1 MKRYIYILICAV
13 SLMTL
18 QSCIEDDFNLET
30 LPSGGDYI
38 SLDISSMKLQTRA
51 SIASTAAEEAVS
63 HLDIVI
69 FNSAGNE
76 KVYNGRILV
85 GASYGT
91 VNLDVRRSELF
102 EVDARYFVYVIAN
115 SSLPEKSFSELA
127 SVEELHAL
135 TQSDERIHVS
145 GTSVKDAPTHFL
157 MDGVAFL
164 NASGNATEPLKPA
177 AVVLYDGNDKEST
190 KLKVNLRRA
199 AAKLVIRLYK
209 GDNVEFVNKSNAGY
223 YLRNMPY
230 STTLIPLANAE
241 EKPHPALRTPD
252 KTFFTKFDADC
263 IEVVTYVYSHTWEVN
278 SFFEEGTSLIV
289 NIPLVYEGVSYEN
302 SYYQIA
308 LRPSDLLNF
317 ERNYQY
323 TVTGT
328 INAPGAEE
336 VFEPIIIEELKY
348 TVREWDEVYVDVN
361 GENAP
366 QYLALNHNILRMH
379 NESKDSLTLQFSSS
393 SKISISVFDVYYIN
407 KFGVKTRASA
417 NGISGRTSG
426 GVSGNITVTS
436 PLPTNNTIR
445 YFGLAVMNEDGL
457 KDTVYVEQYPLI
469 YITNQQG
476 WYSYRDDFRTNSGA
490 VTTYEQKGNSRY
502 VSIGLDGNSWN
513 GKYKYGTAGGGDS
526 YFWHSK
532 YVSSYNETTGKS
544 NTDFYKWDQNA
555 NKVSSAGGCETA
567 TNARM
572 YHVRVTATSDK
583 YKVGRPRITDG
594 YTDSGADN
602 AELVSPSFMIASRL
616 GAIYTS
622 WGGLDDVTDFTSY
635 SVDNKTKEITG
646 TILDNNKNGI
656 SDRYEIMRD
665 HCAKYVEVYVDDEG
679 KTVVL
684 DDWRVPTRAE
694 IDIIIDLQGGEKT
707 NADAIDYLLNGSYY
721 MSASGPVYNSQNNN
735 ANANQS
741 AIRCVRDAYEK

>member
-1 MKRYIYILICAV
+1 MKRYIYILICSV
-13 SLMTL
+13 SLMAL
-18 QSCIEDDFNLET
+18 QSCIEDDFNLEA

-38 SLDISSMKLQTRA
+38 SLDVSSMRLQTRA

-63 HLDIVI
+63 HLDVVI

-85 GASYGT
+85 DASYGT
-91 VNLDVRRSELF
+91 VNLDVKRSELF
-102 EVDARYFVYVIAN
+102 DVNAKYFVYVIAN
-115 SSLPEKSFSELA
+115 SSLPEKSFSELS
-127 SVEELHAL
+127 SVDELHAL
-135 TQSDERIHVS
+135 TQTDERIHVS

-164 NASGNATEPLKPA
+164 NASGSATEPLKPA

-199 AAKLVIRLYK
+199 AAKLVVRLYK

-252 KTFFTKFDADC
+252 KTFFTKFDANC

-278 SFFEEGTSLIV
+278 RFFEDGTSLIV
-289 NIPLVYEGVSYEN
+289 NIPLIYEGISYEN

-317 ERNYQY
+317 DRNHQY

-361 GENAP
+361 GENTP

-476 WYSYRDDFRTNSGA
+476 WYSYRDDFKDKNSKPTTYKYKGDGVVNVSYVRTNVG
-490 VTTYEQKGNSRY
+490 TIRNPIYEYSYQ
-502 VSIGLDGNSWN
+502 
-513 GKYKYGTAGGGDS
+513 YGTSSREGFWRSKVATPLGTGMSTINYYSWSGVTGDTPS
-526 YFWHSK
+526 TSIAENN
-532 YVSSYNETTGKS
+532 S
-544 NTDFYKWDQNA
+544 
-555 NKVSSAGGCETA
+555 
-567 TNARM
+567 NARM
-572 YHVRVTATSDK
+572 YHVRVTSTSAD
-583 YKVGRPRITDG
+583 YKVGRPRMTSDG
-594 YTDSGADN
+594 YTDPGDDN

-616 GAIYTS
+616 GFVDIS
-622 WGGLDDVTDFTSY
+622 SGGITNANTDSLKVELY
-635 SVDNKTKEITG
+635 RN
-646 TILDNNKNGI
+646 
-656 SDRYEIMRD
+656 
-665 HCAKYVEVYVDDEG
+665 HCANYVEVYKDENEN
-679 KTVVL
+679 VVEL
-684 DDWRVPTRAE
+684 RDWRLPTEAE
-694 IDIIIDLQGGEKT
+694 LKIIMELQGT
-707 NADAIDYLLNGSYY
+707 DNNAEAIDFLLNAGYYVAANGSIKNTKV
-721 MSASGPVYNSQNNN
+721 ASTSTTAG
-735 ANANQS
+735 
-741 AIRCVRDAYEK
+741 RCVRDAYEK